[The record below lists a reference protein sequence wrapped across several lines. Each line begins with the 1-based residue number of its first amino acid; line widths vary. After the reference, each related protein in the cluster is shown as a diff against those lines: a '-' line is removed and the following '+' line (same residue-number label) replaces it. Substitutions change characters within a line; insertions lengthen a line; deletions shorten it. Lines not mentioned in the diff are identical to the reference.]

1 MSLAR
6 VEKQVEITPESLWPE
21 VQRRASGG
29 SSWMG
34 EALFGDRFG
43 SAMSVVERAFGRP
56 LPSDGTQIL
65 TTDALTREG
74 LAALFERRISA
85 LHVPGFC
92 TPESAESLCAWVMA
106 RSGIENWKVSV
117 FRNGVAKVED
127 SDTSYGI
134 GIPFGL
140 AVRSREDFVRYF
152 QEAGPLARE
161 MRTAAGGLSPID
173 RLRLDLDE
181 AWPKGA
187 RIARF
192 RGLRRALGLA
202 RVMTPTG
209 LFEGVA
215 KTEGMVHVDTLPVQK
230 KGAGRFSA
238 NVYVHM
244 PPAGGELSIY
254 SVSPTSMD
262 LLRNFSLMKN
272 LINFDASAQE
282 MIRSRLPPP
291 ITLRPAV
298 GDLILLDTSRPHAVR
313 GFSEGYR
320 VTIQCWVDYDAK
332 RGLALYS

>member
-1 MSLAR
+1 MPLLKAAN
-6 VEKQVEITPESLWPE
+6 QVQITPESLWPE
-21 VQRRASGG
+21 VERRASAGP
-29 SSWMG
+29 SWMS

-43 SAMSVVERAFGRP
+43 SAMAVLERAFGGP
-56 LPSDGTQIL
+56 LPSDGTEIL
-65 TTDALTREG
+65 TSDALTREG

-92 TPESAESLCAWVMA
+92 ASGSAESLCEWVMA
-106 RSGIENWKVSV
+106 RSGIENWKVNV
-117 FRNGVAKVED
+117 FRKGTATIED
-127 SDTSYGI
+127 SDTAYGI

-140 AVRSREDFVRYF
+140 AVRSRESFVRYF
-152 QEAGPLARE
+152 QEAAPLGRE

-209 LFEGVA
+209 LFDGVA

-238 NVYVHM
+238 NIYVHM

-254 SVSPTSMD
+254 NVSPTSMD

-272 LINFDASAQE
+272 LINFDASAQDV
-282 MIRSRLPPP
+282 IRSKLPPP
-291 ITLRPAV
+291 LTLRPAV

-313 GFSEGYR
+313 GFTDGYR

-332 RGLALYS
+332 LGLALYS